1 MQTYSPTL
9 SSEAVSGVAEAAIEL
24 VWLLLRLRLTLIP
37 LSTSV
42 VGVYTCLCLPASL
55 ARGFQE
61 GLPPTLVHNGETWCV
76 YIQTLRRCLD
86 DTYAHRAHE
95 HTGTHA
101 LLKTT
106 LEAEP
111 PGLLLAKHILS
122 PRDTPANL

>member
-61 GLPPTLVHNGETWCV
+61 GLPPWSIMVKRGVSTSRPLM
-76 YIQTLRRCLD
+76 IR
-86 DTYAHRAHE
+86 
-95 HTGTHA
+95 
-101 LLKTT
+101 
-106 LEAEP
+106 
-111 PGLLLAKHILS
+111 
-122 PRDTPANL
+122 TPALTHS